1 MSITN
6 SKLGVTISNDIA
18 ASDCCCSTSVT
29 YNFGDTEL
37 RLHRENCVDTTS
49 NWYRF
54 EFPNWVVVIGE
65 ENQSLI
71 TPAVSGFYRVH
82 TVNTEGCC
90 DLYTAPV
97 YFYVPIV

>member
-6 SKLGVTISNDIA
+6 SKLGVTINNDVA
-18 ASDCCCSTSVT
+18 TSDCCCSTSIT
-29 YNFGDTEL
+29 YDFSKGQFY
-37 RLHRENCVDTTS
+37 LHRENCTYTTS

-54 EFPNWVVVIGE
+54 EFPNWVVIPGE
-65 ENQSLI
+65 ENQGAFAP
-71 TPAVSGFYRVH
+71 TESGFYRVH

-97 YFYVPIV
+97 YFYYSPL

>member
-6 SKLGVTISNDIA
+6 SKLGVTINNDVATSN
-18 ASDCCCSTSVT
+18 CCCSTSVT
-29 YNFGDTEL
+29 NNFGDLEL
-37 RLHRENCVDTTS
+37 TLHRENCEDTTS

-54 EFPNWVVVIGE
+54 EFPNWVVIPGE

-71 TPAVSGFYRVH
+71 TPAESGFYRVH